1 MKIIPFLLAWLL
13 LPLTVSAQSEI
24 YDVNDDGDVT
34 IADVMCI
41 VDWVMNAGGQDEP
54 QSYLFCPDDQHPH
67 LIDLGLPDGTKWA
80 CCNMNAETPEDL
92 GGYYAWGDTE
102 AKTYFDTSSYIHYD
116 SKTKTYSEVDDFAG
130 TEFDAASKEWG
141 EEWRTPTKQQAEVLL
156 ANCSLEWVTENS
168 VEGARL
174 TGANGGSIFLPATG
188 YRIYSF
194 LCDDFEGSYWT
205 STPVSS
211 TSSSAYRLEV
221 ASEWAGMDKSLSKI
235 YGNALRPV
243 SAVTGSD
250 FLRYDVN
257 KDGSVGV
264 TDVMLLVNWIMNTE
278 SE

>member
-1 MKIIPFLLAWLL
+1 MEDKQDNSQPVAPKQSAAEQQESSANRAAEERRARIRKMRGWLS
-13 LPLTVSAQSEI
+13 PR
-24 YDVNDDGDVT
+24 D
-34 IADVMCI
+34 
-41 VDWVMNAGGQDEP
+41 
-54 QSYLFCPDDQHPH
+54 
-67 LIDLGLPDGTKWA
+67 
-80 CCNMNAETPEDL
+80 
-92 GGYYAWGDTE
+92 
-102 AKTYFDTSSYIHYD
+102 
-116 SKTKTYSEVDDFAG
+116 SEVDDFAG